1 RATRAQG
8 GVAVRDAGQ
17 ARGLPRAHRLSGL
30 RDQPRAV
37 SLAVAE
43 LGGAADAC
51 GASVSGESGQWLA
64 VSALRARSK
73 GYAVSRLRPGD
84 AGAGRG
90 RETDEH
96 PLAAGGALAESLV
109 QGIQHLARRVGVLSA
124 RRLAPPRSK
133 LKLKEPATG
142 ASHEHNPAR
151 HFRPCQRRL

>member
-1 RATRAQG
+1 PGDPDGARLAEPEPAHALPGRRPRATRAQG

-84 AGAGRG
+84 AG
-90 RETDEH
+90 
-96 PLAAGGALAESLV
+96 
-109 QGIQHLARRVGVLSA
+109 
-124 RRLAPPRSK
+124 
-133 LKLKEPATG
+133 
-142 ASHEHNPAR
+142 
-151 HFRPCQRRL
+151 